1 MLSLAK
7 FVGFPSQEWI
17 ILHPKLY
24 AYYNYVDCNQK
35 NFAKFEYT
43 VSSERVEHSLLTQ

>member
-7 FVGFPSQEWI
+7 FVGLPSQEWI

-24 AYYNYVDCNQK
+24 ADYNYMDCSQK
-35 NFAKFEYT
+35 TLPTLNTLFSQKGLNI
-43 VSSERVEHSLLTQ
+43 RC